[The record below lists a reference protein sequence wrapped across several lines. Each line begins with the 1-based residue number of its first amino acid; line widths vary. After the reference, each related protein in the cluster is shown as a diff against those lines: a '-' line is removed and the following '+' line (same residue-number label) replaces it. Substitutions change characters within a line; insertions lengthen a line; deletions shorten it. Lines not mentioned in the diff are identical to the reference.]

1 MQILHGTG
9 TETTGRAGDRA
20 GMEAAAEAG
29 AEAESILEK
38 TGTGKEESA
47 PVERMKTA
55 EVAIDRANGSL

>member
-1 MQILHGTG
+1 
-9 TETTGRAGDRA
+9 
-20 GMEAAAEAG
+20 MEAAAEAG